1 MLLNTKN
8 KLNDEVSS
16 KKIIMNDII
25 TLPQTKKKT
34 KRKIKI
40 KKSSQNKIEKIENIG
55 KEIKPSSNM
64 KINEDVIKSNDN
76 NNMLNA
82 SPNSIITNKENEVEK
97 NQEERKIFE
106 HVKLSN
112 WRICFC
118 FCLARRFKNIQ
129 NVLLNEGMRIIME
142 KMDILFM
149 FKKMIKD
156 DRIEDTIYL
165 SRIQIDM
172 SEECKQKIK
181 EVYKA

>member
-1 MLLNTKN
+1 
-8 KLNDEVSS
+8 
-16 KKIIMNDII
+16 
-25 TLPQTKKKT
+25 
-34 KRKIKI
+34 
-40 KKSSQNKIEKIENIG
+40 
-55 KEIKPSSNM
+55 M
-64 KINEDVIKSNDN
+64 KISESPIKNNDN
-76 NNMLNA
+76 NNI
-82 SPNSIITNKENEVEK
+82 PNVTPHTIVTNKENEVEK
-97 NQEERKIFE
+97 NPEERKIFE

-149 FKKMIKD
+149 FKKMIKE

-165 SRIQIDM
+165 SKIQIDI

-181 EVYKA
+181 EVYKV

>member
-1 MLLNTKN
+1 
-8 KLNDEVSS
+8 V
-16 KKIIMNDII
+16 
-25 TLPQTKKKT
+25 
-34 KRKIKI
+34 
-40 KKSSQNKIEKIENIG
+40 IEKIENIENIE
-55 KEIKPSSNM
+55 KEIKPNSNM
-64 KINEDVIKSNDN
+64 KISDSPIKN
-76 NNMLNA
+76 NNNNNIPNV
-82 SPNSIITNKENEVEK
+82 SPNTIVTNKENEVEK
-97 NQEERKIFE
+97 NPEERKIFE

-156 DRIEDTIYL
+156 DKIEDTIYL
-165 SRIQIDM
+165 TRIQIDM
-172 SEECKQKIK
+172 SEESKQQIK